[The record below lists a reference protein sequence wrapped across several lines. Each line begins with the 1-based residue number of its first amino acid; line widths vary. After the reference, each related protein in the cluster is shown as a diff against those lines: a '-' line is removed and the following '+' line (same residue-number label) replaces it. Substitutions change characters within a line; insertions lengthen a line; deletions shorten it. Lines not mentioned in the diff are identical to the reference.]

1 MFSPM
6 RELARRPEGKVLIAS
21 AVSTVAV
28 GTVAYSLL
36 EGWSLLDSLYFCVVT
51 LATIGFGDLHP
62 TTDLAKLFTVG
73 YIVVGVGII
82 AGFLSE
88 LGKQRYT
95 KIEGRI
101 EGRVEAAEASPD
113 ARTEPDSKQR

>member
-1 MFSPM
+1 MFSPL
-6 RELARRPEGKVLIAS
+6 RELARRPEGKALVIS
-21 AVSTVAV
+21 AITTVAV
-28 GTVAYSLL
+28 GTVVYSVL

-101 EGRVEAAEASPD
+101 EAAEAS
-113 ARTEPDSKQR
+113 AEGRTEPDSQRR

>member
-1 MFSPM
+1 MFSPL
-6 RELARRPEGKVLIAS
+6 RELARRPEGKALVLS
-21 AVSTVAV
+21 AVGTVAV
-28 GTVAYSLL
+28 GTVAYSVL

-88 LGKQRYT
+88 LGKPRST
-95 KIEGRI
+95 RMEGRI
-101 EGRVEAAEASPD
+101 EAAEASAD
-113 ARTEPDSKQR
+113 AHGTPGPRQH

>member
-1 MFSPM
+1 MFAPLKS
-6 RELARRPEGKVLIAS
+6 LAAAPEGKALVAG
-21 AVSTVAV
+21 AAMTVAV

-51 LATIGFGDLHP
+51 LATVGFGDLHP
-62 TTDLAKLFTVG
+62 TTDAAKLFTVG

-88 LGKQRYT
+88 LGKHRYQ
-95 KIEGRI
+95 KIEGQLR
-101 EGRVEAAEASPD
+101 EGNEVAESILESET
-113 ARTEPDSKQR
+113 RKR